1 VPYFFIPIEI
11 GKLEKKEEN
20 DLDSLY
26 NFKDKKILLVE
37 DNQANQMFMKI
48 LLKKLGF
55 NVDVAEDGVEAVEKY
70 KKNKYDIILMDE
82 NMPNMNG
89 IEATKKILE
98 YEKENNLPHTPI
110 IALTANAIQGDRE
123 RFLNAGMDEYLTK
136 PLNKNKLLKVFKKFV
151 SKKF

>member
-1 VPYFFIPIEI
+1 
-11 GKLEKKEEN
+11 
-20 DLDSLY
+20 
-26 NFKDKKILLVE
+26 
-37 DNQANQMFMKI
+37 
-48 LLKKLGF
+48 
-55 NVDVAEDGVEAVEKY
+55 
-70 KKNKYDIILMDE
+70 MDE